1 MITPPPNKSRP
12 ESRPFAATTRLLRSS
27 AIISLMTLLSRVFGL
42 LRDMVIARVFGS
54 GAAADAFFV
63 AFRIPNLFR
72 RMFAEGAFSMAFVP
86 VLNEYKEQR
95 SRQELKALID
105 RVAGTLGGVLLLLTA
120 LGMLAAPWVVRAFAL
135 GFTEVEGKLELTTE
149 LLRITFPYL
158 LFVSLAAFAGGILN
172 SFGRFAA
179 AAFTPVLLNLCMIA
193 AALWLAPY
201 FTEPIMALAWG
212 VFAAGLAQLLFLL
225 PSLRALRLVPRPCWG
240 WHDAGV
246 RKIMRLML
254 PVLFGSSAAQ
264 INLLINTQ
272 LAATLV
278 SGSVSWLYY
287 SDRLLEFPVGLFG
300 VALGT
305 VILPRLSQQH
315 AQQSPQAFGATLDWA
330 LRWALL
336 IALPASAA
344 LAVLAAPLLTTLF
357 HYGAFSA
364 HDVIMASRS
373 LVALAPGVIGFLTIK
388 VLAPGF
394 YSRQDSKTPAQIG
407 VLAVLVN
414 IGCSLLLI
422 GPLAHAGLALAA
434 SVAAL
439 VNAGLLLTLL
449 WRRGVY
455 RLSRQWGVFLPRLV
469 FATAL
474 MALGVDWLAGD
485 SSTWLNASGME
496 RVVDLAGLVIAG
508 ILFYGAAL
516 LLSGMRARHLRLA
529 A

>member
-1 MITPPPNKSRP
+1 MATQVPTPSGTTTG
-12 ESRPFAATTRLLRSS
+12 ATARLLRSS
-27 AIISLMTLLSRVFGL
+27 AVVSAMTLLSRILGL

-54 GAAADAFFV
+54 GVAADAFFV

-95 SRQELKALID
+95 STAELQALVN
-105 RVAGTLGGVLLLLTA
+105 RVAGTLGACLLLFTG
-120 LGMLAAPWVVRAFAL
+120 LGMLTAPWVVRAFAL
-135 GFTEVEGKLELTTE
+135 GFAEVEGKLELTTA

-201 FTEPIMALAWG
+201 FAEPITALAWG

-225 PSLRALRLVPRPCWG
+225 PYLRTIGLLPKPRWG
-240 WHDAGV
+240 WHDSGV
-246 RKIMRLML
+246 RRIMTLMV
-254 PVLFGSSAAQ
+254 PVLFGSSASQ

-287 SDRLLEFPVGLFG
+287 TDRLLEFPVGLFG

-305 VILPRLSQQH
+305 VILPKLSQEH
-315 AQQSPQAFGATLDWA
+315 ARQSPQEFGATLDWA
-330 LRWALL
+330 LRWAML

-344 LAVLAAPLLTTLF
+344 LVVLASPLLTTMF

-364 HDVIMASRS
+364 TDVEMASRS
-373 LVALAPGVIGFLTIK
+373 VVALAPGVIGFLGIK
-388 VLAPGF
+388 ILAPGF

-407 VLAVLVN
+407 VVTVLVN
-414 IGCSLLLI
+414 IIFSLSLI
-422 GPLAHAGLALAA
+422 GSMAHAGLALAA
-434 SVAAL
+434 ALAAL
-439 VNAGLLLTLL
+439 INAGLLLTIL

-455 RLSRQWGVFLPRLV
+455 RLSRQWLKFLPQLLL
-469 FATAL
+469 ATTV
-474 MALGVDWLAGD
+474 MALAVDWLAGD
-485 SSTWLNASGME
+485 LSRWLTAGGLQ
-496 RVVDLAGLVIAG
+496 RVLWLAGLVVAG
-508 ILFYGAAL
+508 VLLYGLTL
-516 LLSGMRARHLRLA
+516 LLSGLRPRHLKLA
-529 A
+529 ASS